1 VESKTIDNRLSSTD
15 SLRRMGE
22 HKANSKSKRLLVRL
36 RFPANEPM
44 VVEVGLTA
52 EHLERVWKLMLIC
65 EKIRRTVHGRG
76 KVIIEDASCQ
86 YISILSEAPI
96 QRLLSMASVTEWHQL
111 QCLWIPDNLLLGR
124 LGQCRVMAGMRK
136 SQTIVEEDS
145 FWLRGHDGAH
155 EFVSVALGRDWINR
169 ELARPT
175 R

>member
-1 VESKTIDNRLSSTD
+1 LTKSFGRLI
-15 SLRRMGE
+15 RFGIMGE
-22 HKANSKSKRLLVRL
+22 DKADSESKRLLMRL
-36 RFPANEPM
+36 RFPTSEPM

-65 EKIRRTVHGRG
+65 EKIKRTMHGRG
-76 KVIIEDASCQ
+76 KVIIEDASCHF
-86 YISILSEAPI
+86 ISILSEAPI
-96 QRLLSMASVTEWHQL
+96 QRLLRMARVKEWCQL
-111 QCLWIPDNLLLGR
+111 QSLWIPNDLPLGK
-124 LGQCRVMAGMRK
+124 LGHCRVMAGMRK

-169 ELARPT
+169 ELARRT